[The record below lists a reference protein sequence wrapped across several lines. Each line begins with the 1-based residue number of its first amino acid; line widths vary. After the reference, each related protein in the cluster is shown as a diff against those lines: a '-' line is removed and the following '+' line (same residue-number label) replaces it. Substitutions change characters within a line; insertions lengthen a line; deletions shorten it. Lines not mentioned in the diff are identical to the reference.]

1 MLEMN
6 KSKGL
11 PIRPYA
17 RLLTMLGDQ
26 LIKNECVALVELI
39 KNAYDA
45 DSPWVKVCIDGV
57 DNGNVKDQTIT
68 IEDAGCGMTENVIL
82 EHWLNP
88 ATPEK
93 RIRKNNNRGVTES
106 GRILQGDKGI
116 GRFAILKL
124 ARRIEIVTRAKGED
138 AEYVIGYD
146 FSKYDDEFLTENHK
160 AKSLFLDALRVDV
173 TKRTP
178 CVFINR
184 KVDLGIASVKAPQ
197 WGTRIVLH
205 DLKSKWTKSLVEDV
219 GTDVA
224 YLQPI
229 FDIPKARKNYTDPK
243 EGFSVSFYVDG
254 EREAIQETY
263 IGDLRTLLDNSSVLR
278 ITDGRFNASTLSF
291 TFRQDGR
298 LLPPIKISD
307 SIFKGLYLWKRR
319 FKASDGL
326 NWRPTCGSFNFQ
338 FYIFDFSAAAADKYA
353 LDKRQKDI
361 IKRHRIYLYRDK
373 IRVYPYGDPTDDW
386 LSVDTLRGTISAGMF
401 LSNNQ
406 VVGCVDITQKENPSL
421 KDKTNREG
429 LIEEGEA
436 TKDFIF
442 LLQLFLSFVR
452 HEAYRKYLEDS
463 KVKKAVSIVANGEVE
478 KRLDAVKEALEAG
491 NIGEAKSA
499 ISQAST
505 FYKAESDYMQRRVRI
520 TEDLAGVGLSVETA
534 SHDIMGMMSK
544 VLLNLDGLIRD
555 LVAGDE
561 INRDNLLKELQSLS
575 GGMSFIDR
583 QLRDIQLL
591 FTSSKQRRRPLDV
604 RNLID
609 KVAAIY
615 GRLLKKYKIQFTVDE
630 PRGSSPLMAKTT
642 DAVVLQLLI
651 NLFDNAVYWL
661 NVIDRKNK
669 EIRIYL
675 DGNSG
680 KMIFSDNGPGV
691 REEDKPYIFE
701 AFYSG
706 KGEDGRG
713 LGLYIA
719 RKLLERHDYG
729 IELADTSSEKRL
741 SGANFVVSFVAGGG
755 KEHE

>member
-6 KSKGL
+6 KSEGL

-57 DNGNVKDQTIT
+57 SRGKVQDQTIT
-68 IEDAGCGMTENVIL
+68 IEDAGCGMSEDVIL
-82 EHWLNP
+82 KHWLNP

-93 RIRKNNNRGVTES
+93 RLRKNEDRGTTSS

-124 ARRIEIVTRAKGED
+124 ARKIEIVTRPKGGDSEF
-138 AEYVIGYD
+138 VIAYD
-146 FSKYDDEFLTENHK
+146 FSKYDDEFLSENHK
-160 AKSLFLDALRVDV
+160 PKSLFLDALRVDV

-178 CVFINR
+178 RVFLDR
-184 KVDLGIASVKAPQ
+184 KVNLGVATVKAPCY
-197 WGTRIVLH
+197 GTRVVLH
-205 DLKSKWTKSLVEDV
+205 DLKSKWTRALVDDV

-229 FDIPKARKNYTDPK
+229 FDSPKARKDYSDPK

-254 EREAIQETY
+254 ERKAIQETY
-263 IGDLRTLLDNSSVLR
+263 IESLRTLLDNSSVVR
-278 ITDGRFNASTLSF
+278 ITDGRFNASTMSF
-291 TFRQDGR
+291 TFCQGGR
-298 LLPPIKISD
+298 ASRTIKISD
-307 SIFKGLYLWKRR
+307 SVFKGLYVWKRQ
-319 FKASDGL
+319 FKNRDEL
-326 NWRPTCGSFNFQ
+326 NWRPECGSFKFQ
-338 FYIFDFSAAAADKYA
+338 FYIFDFSATAADKYA
-353 LDKRQKDI
+353 LDKDQKDI

-386 LSVDTLRGTISAGMF
+386 LGVDMLRGTISAGMF

-406 VVGCVDITQKENPSL
+406 VVGCVDISQKDNPSL

-442 LLQLFLSFVR
+442 LLQLFLSYVR
-452 HEAYRKYLEDS
+452 NEAYRKYLEDN
-463 KVKKAVSIVANGEVE
+463 KTKNAVSIVASGAVE
-478 KRLDAVKEALEAG
+478 KSLNAVKVALESG
-491 NIGEAKSA
+491 KIGEAKDA
-499 ISQAST
+499 IGQASK

-544 VLLNLDGLIRD
+544 VLLNLDGLIRE

-561 INRDNLLKELQSLS
+561 INRESLLRELQSLS

-591 FTSSKQRRRPLDV
+591 FTSSKQRRRSLDV
-604 RNLID
+604 RSLIE

-615 GRLLKKYKIQFTVDE
+615 GRLLKKHKIQFSIDE
-630 PRGSSPLMAKTT
+630 PRGVSPLKAKTT
-642 DAVVLQLLI
+642 DAVILQLLI

-661 NVIDRKNK
+661 STIDRNEK
-669 EIRIYL
+669 EIRILL
-675 DGNSG
+675 DGDSG
-680 KMIFSDNGPGV
+680 RMIFSDNGPGV
-691 REEDKPYIFE
+691 RKEDKPFIFE
-701 AFYSG
+701 PFYSG

-729 IELADTSSEKRL
+729 IELAETSKERRL
-741 SGANFVVSFVAGGG
+741 SGANFVVSFVA
-755 KEHE
+755 EED